1 MYLTVFK
8 VFSVQDFWSIVDTE
22 SIVFMEM
29 YLCRFT
35 PKRRFLFMGKIRRE
49 GKIY

>member
-22 SIVFMEM
+22 SIVSVEM

-35 PKRRFLFMGKIRRE
+35 PKRRFLFMEKTRRE

>member
-35 PKRRFLFMGKIRRE
+35 PKRRFLFYGKDTTR
-49 GKIY
+49 G